1 MEVQNTQE
9 FLVGFEWLNEPIS
22 GKRGSPE
29 EKTEHDEIWDLGFF
43 FGSWVFWDLGVFGV
57 FGILGF
63 LGSWVFWG
71 FWDLGFFGILGF
83 WGFLGSWGFWDLGV

>member
-43 FGSWVFWDLGVFGV
+43 L
-57 FGILGF
+57 
-63 LGSWVFWG
+63 
-71 FWDLGFFGILGF
+71 DLGFFGILGF
-83 WGFLGSWGFWDLGV
+83 LGFWGSWGFWDLGFFWDLGVFGILGFKGSGFRV